1 MRLRDWIPIVAMAL
15 LLGGCAGF
23 GDDEEPPGHKET
35 TPTQSTPSEP
45 TPPARYSDAPDHT
58 AHSRTVVKMRKS
70 SGIYKVPVVVNG
82 VEMEFI
88 FDTGASLISISDVE
102 AAFLYKQ
109 GSISRAD
116 FLGSERFLDATGR
129 ISEGAIVNLHSITI
143 GNRTIY
149 NVRASVTHT
158 AKAPLLLGQSVLQQ
172 FGTITIDYN
181 NLEIIFD

>member
-1 MRLRDWIPIVAMAL
+1 MRLRGWIPVLAMAL

-23 GDDEEPPGHKET
+23 GDDDEPPPHEEAAPA
-35 TPTQSTPSEP
+35 PTAPAEP
-45 TPPARYSDAPDHT
+45 APQARYADPPDHT
-58 AHSRTVVKMRKS
+58 AHVRTVVRMRKS
-70 SGIYKVPVVVNG
+70 NGVYMVPVVVNG

-88 FDTGASLISISDVE
+88 FDTGASLISLSDVE

-109 GSISRAD
+109 GSITRSD
-116 FLGSERFLDATGR
+116 FMGSERFFDATGR

-143 GNRTIY
+143 GNKTIY

-181 NLEIIFD
+181 NLEIIFE